1 MHIYIYDLITRIS
14 ISLYMY
20 ILYTVLHFVNLQKT
34 LSDWSEVHLR
44 LVMRQ
49 AFGIEYQS
57 PACSGAVVYG

>member
-1 MHIYIYDLITRIS
+1 
-14 ISLYMY
+14 MY